1 MWTVKSE
8 SGAMH
13 AVLIQDTTRNFWENK
28 LPFAGSESNLQYLP
42 RCPHA
47 DYDAGGH
54 DQWLKLEQY
63 LKEEGVQVF
72 EVTSILRK

>member
-8 SGAMH
+8 SGTMH
-13 AVLIQDTTRNFWENK
+13 AVLIQDTTHNFWENK
-28 LPFAGSESNLQYLP
+28 LPFPGAESNLQYLP

-54 DQWLKLEQY
+54 VQWLKLEEY
-63 LKEEGVQVF
+63 LREEGGVHPVLL
-72 EVTSILRK
+72 T